1 MGAAVR
7 VPLQPG
13 PIRFRN
19 TAPAVSLRRA
29 VMSETKSLIRRLFD
43 SLWTAVTTIYKVMI
57 LLSLVFF
64 LFTLWLLWSGPPV
77 PRVEDNVAVVIAPTG
92 VLVDQLEIDPAMAL
106 LDQLNGTPPPQTAV
120 QDVVDALTAA
130 AEDDRIRFAVLKL
143 DGLWGGGLAQVS
155 EIIDAI
161 GRFRASGKTVVAY
174 SGWYDQLGY
183 LAASHADEIVVDP
196 MGMVAL
202 EGLSAY
208 QNYFRDLTDK
218 LGVTVNVFRV
228 GEFKSAVEPF
238 IRNDMSPE
246 ARRVNQ
252 AWLGDLWRHYGATVG
267 VGRALAPE
275 AVDRYITA
283 LPIEMKA
290 GASWADVALAH
301 GLVTHVET
309 LRDFRAR
316 MAEQVGLDE
325 DHGSFRQI
333 HFYDYLAARDRE
345 QTVVADR
352 PLIARVVVQGEIVD
366 GPSTVGV
373 AGGETIAALLDDARR
388 TPEVEAVVLRVD
400 SPGGSVWASEQIRRA
415 VVHLRDEGKP
425 VVVSMGNVAASG
437 GYWISMDADRVLAHP
452 QTITGSIGIFGLI
465 PTLDR
470 ALEKVGIHTDGVG
483 TTPLAGAFR
492 LDRPLSPEVKT
503 LIQAEVNRGYEEFVA
518 RAAAAR
524 QMPVAALEPL
534 AQGRVW
540 SGEAAQ
546 TRNLI
551 DALGSQEDAVSV
563 AAELAGLDDWQLQDF
578 APQTDFASRF
588 LQQLTGGLIRHFGRA
603 MVPDIVLQ
611 LMEPLATPV
620 RRLSDPQGRYAH
632 CACGTVVGNRQA
644 P

>member
-1 MGAAVR
+1 MSQTLSPFR
-7 VPLQPG
+7 
-13 PIRFRN
+13 RFFN
-19 TAPAVSLRRA
+19 V
-29 VMSETKSLIRRLFD
+29 
-43 SLWTAVTTIYKVMI
+43 LWSIVVGIYKVLI
-57 LLSLVFF
+57 LLSLVVF
-64 LFTLWLLWSGPPV
+64 LFSLWLIWSGPPT
-77 PRVEDNVAVVIAPTG
+77 PRVEDNVALVVAPTG

-106 LDQLNGTPPPQTAV
+106 IDQLNGTPPPQTAV
-120 QDVVDALTAA
+120 QDVVDAFDAA
-130 AEDDRIRFAVLKL
+130 VDDERVQFAVLKL

-155 EIIDAI
+155 EIVDAI
-161 GRFRASGKTVVAY
+161 NRFKASGKSVVAY

-208 QNYFRDLTDK
+208 QNYFRELTDK
-218 LGVTVNVFRV
+218 LGVTINVFRV

-238 IRNDMSPE
+238 IRDDMSPE
-246 ARRVNQ
+246 AKAANR
-252 AWLGDLWRHYGATVG
+252 AWLGDLWQRYGATVG
-267 VGRALAPE
+267 VGRSLAPE
-275 AVDRYITA
+275 AVDQYVTA
-283 LPIEMKA
+283 LPGEMKS

-301 GLVTHVET
+301 GLVTHIET

-316 MAEQVGLDE
+316 MGEQVGFDE
-325 DHGSFRQI
+325 DHGSFRQV

-345 QTVVADR
+345 QQADADMS
-352 PLIARVVVQGEIVD
+352 PMIARIVVQGEIVD
-366 GPSTVGV
+366 GQSTVGV

-437 GYWISMDADRVLAHP
+437 GYWIGMDADRVLAHP
-452 QTITGSIGIFGLI
+452 ETITGSIGIFGLF
-465 PTLDR
+465 PTLDK
-470 ALEKVGIHTDGVG
+470 ALSKAGIHTDGVG

-492 LDRPLSPEVKT
+492 LDRPLSPAVKA
-503 LIQAEVNRGYEEFVA
+503 LIQAEIDRGYEEFVA

-524 QMPVAALEPL
+524 QMPLDQLEAL

-546 TRNLI
+546 LHNLI
-551 DALGSQEDAVSV
+551 DQLGSQEDAVAL
-563 AAELAGLDDWQLQDF
+563 AAELAGLDAWHLQDF
-578 APQTDFASRF
+578 MPQTDFASRF
-588 LQQLTGGLIRHFGRA
+588 LQQLTGGLIRHFGAA
-603 MVPDIVLQ
+603 MVPEVLLQ
-611 LMEPLATPV
+611 ALQPTLAPI
-620 RRLSDPQGRYAH
+620 RLLSDPQGRYAH
-632 CACGTVVGNRQA
+632 CACGAEVGTRAA